1 MSADKKHF
9 AIAGTG
15 IAGMSAA
22 YILQKHGHDVTVF
35 EANDYIGGHTHTVY
49 VKDEH
54 YGDNLPIDTG
64 FIVFNELTYPN
75 LLKLF
80 KELKVPYQATDM
92 SFAVSSKDGE
102 FEYCGSTLNS
112 LFCQRSNILNPQFY
126 KLIWEINRFNKKSL
140 EVLEDPRFENMSI
153 AEYFSY
159 RKIGDLCFK
168 HYLLPM
174 TSALWSAPF
183 ETISKF
189 PILSL
194 IRFFKNHGLLGF
206 TTQFQWQTVKNGSWT
221 YRNLL
226 IEKFK
231 ENIHLSSPVLQVKSL
246 DNHKVLV
253 KTPHHELEFDGI
265 VMASHA
271 DQSFKALAEPTPLE
285 TQLLS
290 PIKYQP
296 NNVILHTDKAVMP
309 IRKLGWA
316 AWNHKDV
323 GARSVVSYWM
333 NILQSLPTKT
343 DYFVSLN
350 AKEVI
355 APDKV
360 LREFTYDHP
369 IFDQNVLKVQSR
381 LPELNEQGRGIYFC
395 GSYFAYGFHEDAL
408 RSSVEMCKKILKVKE
423 VL

>member
-1 MSADKKHF
+1 MSQVKKHF

-22 YILQKHGHDVTVF
+22 YILQKHGHDVTVY
-35 EANDYIGGHTHTVY
+35 EANEYVGGHTHTVY
-49 VKDEH
+49 VDDEF
-54 YGDNLPIDTG
+54 YGKGLPIDSG

-75 LLKLF
+75 LIKLF
-80 KELKVPYQATDM
+80 KELNVPYQSTDM
-92 SFAVSSKDGE
+92 SFAVSSKNGK

-112 LFCQRSNILNPQFY
+112 LFCQRSNIFNPNFY
-126 KLIWEINRFNKKSL
+126 KLIWQIHRFNQKSL
-140 EVLEDPRFENMSI
+140 EVLNDPKFENMSI
-153 AEYFSY
+153 AEYFKY
-159 RKIGDLCFK
+159 REIGDLCFQ
-168 HYLLPM
+168 HYILPM

-206 TTQFQWQTVKNGSWT
+206 TTQYKWQTVKNGSWT

-231 ENIHLSSPVLQVKSL
+231 DKIHLNSPVLSVSTTE
-246 DNHKVLV
+246 NNRVIV
-253 KTPHHELEFDGI
+253 KTPSGEKEFDAI

-271 DQSFKALAEPTPLE
+271 DQSLKALTNPTSLE
-285 TQLLS
+285 KELLS

-296 NNVILHTDKAVMP
+296 NNVILHTDRNVMP
-309 IRKLGWA
+309 IRELGWA
-316 AWNHKDV
+316 AWNHKDI
-323 GARSVVSYWM
+323 GRRSVVSYWM

-343 DYFVSLN
+343 QYFVSLN
-350 AKEVI
+350 AKDVI
-355 APDKV
+355 EPQKV
-360 LREFTYDHP
+360 LREFHYDHP
-369 IFDQNVLKVQSR
+369 IFDQNVLAIQPR
-381 LPELNEQGRGIYFC
+381 LQELNAQDRGIYYC

-408 RSSVEMCKKILKVKE
+408 RSSVEMCKKILNKE
-423 VL
+423 QVL